1 MKKNELL
8 KGVSDAYHTAISLR
22 EQLDSLTKSEFWDI
36 HSQAERDKLVIILQ
50 NLKKYIAD
58 IVDVECK
65 ILCEGINNK
74 SE

>member
-65 ILCEGINNK
+65 ILYEGKNNK